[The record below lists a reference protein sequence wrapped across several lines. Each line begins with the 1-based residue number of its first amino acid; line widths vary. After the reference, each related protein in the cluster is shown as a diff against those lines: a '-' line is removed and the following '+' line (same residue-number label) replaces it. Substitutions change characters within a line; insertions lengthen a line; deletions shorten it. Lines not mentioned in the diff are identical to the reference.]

1 MSSNARNRAFWNAF
15 SDEYQAEHGHVLS
28 RTAMAWGVW
37 RIPESEL
44 KVLGDVEGRQVLELG
59 CGAAQW
65 TLGLHD
71 RGASAVGIDL
81 SEQQL
86 AHARAAARSRPPAP
100 GLVHGDAERLPF
112 RSGAF
117 DIVFCDHGAI
127 AFARPEVVV
136 PEISR
141 VLRSGGLCALCM
153 STPIRDICFD
163 ASANA
168 VTRRLAGDYFRLSA
182 FDDGSCVEYQLP
194 YGAWVRLFRSQGL
207 VVDDLIELR
216 PPPHA
221 STSFADFVPA
231 SWAERWPAEHIW
243 RLTKTA

>member
-1 MSSNARNRAFWNAF
+1 MSSSANRAFWNAF
-15 SDEYQAEHGHVLS
+15 SDEYQATHGDLLT

-44 KVLGDVEGRQVLELG
+44 KVLGEVEGREVLELG

-65 TLGLHD
+65 TLALRA
-71 RGASAVGIDL
+71 RGARAVGVDL

-86 AHARAAARSRPPAP
+86 VHARAAARSRFGEA
-100 GLVHGDAERLPF
+100 GLVQGDAERLPF
-112 RSGAF
+112 RSAAF

-127 AFARPEVVV
+127 AFARPELVV

-141 VLRSGGLCALCM
+141 VLRAGGLCALCM
-153 STPIRDICFD
+153 STPIHDICFD

-168 VTRRLAGDYFRLSA
+168 VTRRLAADYFRLSA

-194 YGAWVRLFRSQGL
+194 YGAWIRLFRSQGL
-207 VVDDLIELR
+207 VVDDLVELR
-216 PPPHA
+216 PAPRA
-221 STSFADFVPA
+221 STSYVDFVPA
-231 SWAERWPAEHIW
+231 SWAARWPAEHIW
-243 RLTKTA
+243 KLSKV

>member
-1 MSSNARNRAFWNAF
+1 VSSNANRAFWNAF
-15 SDEYQAEHGHVLS
+15 SDEYQATHGDLLT

-44 KVLGDVEGRQVLELG
+44 NVLGDVAGRHVLELG

-65 TLGLHD
+65 TLALRG
-71 RGASAVGIDL
+71 RGAHAVGVDL

-86 AHARAAARSRPPAP
+86 VHARAAARSRFAEA
-100 GLVHGDAERLPF
+100 GLVQGDAERLPF
-112 RSGAF
+112 RSGSF

-127 AFARPEVVV
+127 AFARPELVV

-141 VLRSGGLCALCM
+141 VLRVGGLCALCM
-153 STPIRDICFD
+153 STPIHDICFD

-168 VTRRLAGDYFRLSA
+168 VTRRLTVDYFRLSA
-182 FDDGSCVEYQLP
+182 YDDGSCVEYQLP
-194 YGAWVRLFRSQGL
+194 YGAWVRLFKSAGL
-207 VVDDLIELR
+207 LVDDLIELR
-216 PPPHA
+216 PPPDA
-221 STSFADFVPA
+221 STTYADFVPR

-243 RLTKTA
+243 KLSKAI